1 MAKETVLVV
10 DDSPQ
15 NIDFLTHYVLAP
27 NGYQVLTAKDGEA
40 GMRLARQHRPDL
52 LLLNMTLPLMSG
64 VEVLDALNT
73 EQLNIPVIVM
83 TYHGS
88 ETLAVQ
94 AFRMGVKDYI
104 LKPFEATEMA
114 SAIER
119 ALTEVRLRQ
128 ERDELTARL
137 LASNQELE
145 RRVKELNTLFGI
157 GKSVT
162 ALLDQERLLSRLV
175 DAAIYL
181 TNAEE
186 GSLLLVDPATDELHM
201 VAARGIDDRMVR
213 SFRLKVQD
221 SLAGEVVTSGQSI
234 MLTSNDLRKI
244 KTSYLVRSVIYVP
257 LKNKGR
263 VNGVLTVDNRD
274 QWRDFTNHDLRLLS
288 ALADYAA
295 ISLENAQL
303 FSQVESE
310 HTKLATILNEIDE
323 PVVVVTGDN
332 DQVVVANT
340 AFRRIFNLDTAAGP
354 DGQPL
359 ADNVYN
365 PALLKFLSQA
375 KNSEGSR
382 KDEILLSD
390 GRTFYATLTP
400 VPKVG
405 RAVVMKDVTHFK
417 ELDRMKSDFV
427 STVSH
432 DLRAPLNSI
441 KDYAAM
447 LPQVGS
453 LGEKQTVFVERITSS
468 INHIIQLVDNLLDLS
483 TIELGIDPHLTTV
496 DLGRLTEKI
505 VVEFQ
510 EPARRNHLRL
520 VHHPVGEAA
529 LVRGNPLRLEQVVS
543 NLVDNALK
551 YTPQNGQVST
561 IVQVD
566 GQQVTFKIEDTGVGI
581 PAADLPFVF
590 DKFFRVKS
598 TAQTSHAR
606 GTGLGLAICKT
617 IIEKSGGRIWVESRA
632 GQGSTFIFTLPLVAA
647 GDGVAIRLV
656 SAVEATAAGLKT

>member
-10 DDSPQ
+10 DDSTQ
-15 NIDFLTHYVLAP
+15 NVDFLTHYVLTP
-27 NGYQVLTAKDGEA
+27 NGYQVLSAKTGEA
-40 GMRLARQHRPDL
+40 GMQLAREHRPDL
-52 LLLNMTLPLMSG
+52 LLLNMTLPTMSG

-73 EQLNIPVIVM
+73 ERLNIPVIVM

-88 ETLAVQ
+88 EALAVQ

-104 LKPFEATEMA
+104 LKPFEATEMVE
-114 SAIER
+114 SIER
-119 ALTEVRLRQ
+119 ALTEVRLRK

-175 DAAIYL
+175 EAAIYL

-186 GSLLLVDPATDELHM
+186 GSLLLVAPATNELYM

-234 MLTSNDLRKI
+234 MLTSNDLHKI
-244 KTSYLVRSVIYVP
+244 KTAYLVRSVIYVP

-263 VNGVLTVDNRD
+263 VSGVLTVDNREK
-274 QWRDFTNHDLRLLS
+274 WRDFTNHDLRLLS

-323 PVVVVTGDN
+323 PVVVVTGEN

-340 AFRRIFNLDTAAGP
+340 AFRRIFSLDS
-354 DGQPL
+354 DSLDDQPL
-359 ADNVYN
+359 ADVVYN
-365 PALLKFLSQA
+365 PSLLKFVGQA
-375 KNSEGSR
+375 KNSEENR
-382 KDEILLSD
+382 KGEILLSD
-390 GRTFYATLTP
+390 GRTFYATLTRC
-400 VPKVG
+400 PKG

-417 ELDRMKSDFV
+417 ELDRMESDFV

-432 DLRAPLNSI
+432 DLRAPLISI

-447 LPQVGS
+447 LPQVGP
-453 LGEKQTVFVERITSS
+453 LAEKQTVFVDRITSS

-483 TIELGIDPHLTTV
+483 TIELGIDPHLTIV
-496 DLGRLTEKI
+496 DLGRLTERI
-505 VVEFQ
+505 VIEFQ
-510 EPARRNHLRL
+510 EAARRNHQRL

-529 LVRGNPLRLEQVVS
+529 LVSGNPLRLEQVIS
-543 NLVDNALK
+543 NLVDNAIK
-551 YTPQNGQVST
+551 YTPRNGQIST

-566 GQQVTFKIEDTGVGI
+566 RQQVTLRLKIPGW
-581 PAADLPFVF
+581 AF
-590 DKFFRVKS
+590 
-598 TAQTSHAR
+598 
-606 GTGLGLAICKT
+606 
-617 IIEKSGGRIWVESRA
+617 GG
-632 GQGSTFIFTLPLVAA
+632 GC
-647 GDGVAIRLV
+647 
-656 SAVEATAAGLKT
+656 AVCV